1 MRDLASPGWVK
12 ARSKSL
18 PRSATLTILPA
29 VVVLNG
35 VECALIGVIRWLG
48 SAGSCGVR
56 EADELSGVIR
66 SELERESE
74 RADTG

>member
-1 MRDLASPGWVK
+1 M
-12 ARSKSL
+12 
-18 PRSATLTILPA
+18 TILPA